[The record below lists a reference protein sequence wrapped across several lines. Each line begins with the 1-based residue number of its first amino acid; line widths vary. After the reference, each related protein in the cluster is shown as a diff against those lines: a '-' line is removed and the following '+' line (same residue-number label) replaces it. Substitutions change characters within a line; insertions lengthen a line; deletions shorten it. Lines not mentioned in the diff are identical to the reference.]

1 MQAFD
6 PDMGHVTADGRVI
19 AGGVGFQLALYF
31 GAFTVSANGTV
42 VTNPSSAV
50 SQSVLAWYDRGGREL
65 GVVGGPAT
73 IYNPSLSPDGQYL
86 AADIADPKTS
96 NVDVWTF
103 DLQARTSGRFTFGP
117 LEDFSPVWA
126 PDGRRIAYG
135 SADTGMEVKITT
147 GLEEERIVAQRP
159 AARLSMGG
167 GLVSP
172 NSWSRD
178 GKYVV
183 ARIDGLGRE
192 PSHLALFKI
201 GDQKSLRM
209 LASKGNEA
217 NGQISPDGKWLAYA
231 TDESGGWS
239 IYATTFPDGAG
250 KWQVSVG
257 GGTEPRWRGD
267 GKELFYIDAKGMLT
281 AVSISAGST
290 FSSGT
295 PQPLFRVHPRAP
307 ISNTDVF
314 SYDVTKDGS
323 RFIVNRYVK
332 PSFVP
337 PLDILLN
344 ATAAAAESR
353 D

>member
-1 MQAFD
+1 MQPFD
-6 PDMGHVTADGRVI
+6 PDTGHVTGDGRVI
-19 AGGVGFQLALYF
+19 ASAVGFQPSLFY
-31 GAFTVSANGTV
+31 GAFTVSAGGTV

-50 SQSVLAWYDRGGREL
+50 SQSVLTWYDRGGKEL
-65 GVVGGPAT
+65 GVVGGPAM
-73 IYNPSLSPDGQYL
+73 IYNPSLSPDGQQL
-86 AADIADPKTS
+86 AADIADPKAS

-103 DLQARTSGRFTFGP
+103 DLRAGTSGRFTFGA
-117 LEDFSPVWA
+117 LEETTPVWA
-126 PDGRRIAYG
+126 PDGGRIAYG
-135 SADTGMEVKITT
+135 SSDTGMEVKITS

-159 AARLSMGG
+159 ATRLSMGG

-183 ARIDGLGRE
+183 TRIDGMGRE

-201 GDQKSLRM
+201 GGQKPLRM
-209 LASKGNEA
+209 LAGKGNQT

-231 TDESGGWS
+231 SDESGGWN
-239 IYATTFPDGAG
+239 IYATTFPSAAG

-257 GGTEPRWRGD
+257 GGTEPRWRDD
-267 GKELFYIDAKGMLT
+267 GKEMFYLDAKGMLT

-295 PQPLFRVHPRAP
+295 PQPLFRVRPRPP

-332 PSFVP
+332 PSSVP